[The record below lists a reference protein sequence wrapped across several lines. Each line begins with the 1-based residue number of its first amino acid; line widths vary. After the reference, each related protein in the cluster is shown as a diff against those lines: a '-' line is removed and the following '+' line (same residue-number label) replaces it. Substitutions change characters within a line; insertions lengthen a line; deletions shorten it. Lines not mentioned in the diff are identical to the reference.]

1 MTDYTMM
8 QRALAAAAMARTVS
22 SPNPWVG
29 CVIVTSDGRVFDGA
43 TEEPG
48 RRHAERVALDAVQ
61 SAGADARGATVYTT
75 LEPCS
80 HHGRTPPCTDAL
92 IEAGVSRVVSAL
104 EDPDTNVGGN
114 GFAALRA
121 AGITVE
127 VGCGADDATEQ
138 LLPYLHH
145 RRTGRPFVIVK
156 LAATVDGRTAAADG
170 TSQWI
175 TGEEARRAAHQLR
188 AESDAILVGAGTVR
202 ADDPS
207 LTTRLVP
214 GRSPRRIVLGSAPEN
229 AQVHPCLEWSGEL
242 EPLLD
247 QLGSEGVVQLL
258 VEGGAAVAGE
268 FHRRGLVNR
277 YVVYLAPAFMGGSDG
292 TPLFSG
298 NGAPSIADL
307 EHGRFVRVTPVGGDL
322 EIVVDP
328 SIVRSSHD

>member
-1 MTDYTMM
+1 MTDHTMM
-8 QRALAAAAMARTVS
+8 QRALARAAKARTVA

-29 CVIVTSDGRVFDGA
+29 CVIVTTDGRVFDGA

-48 RRHAERVALDAVQ
+48 GRHAERVALDAARA
-61 SAGADARGATVYTT
+61 AGADVRGSTVYTT

-92 IEAGVSRVVSAL
+92 IEAGVTRVVSAL
-104 EDPDTNVGGN
+104 EDPDTKVGGR

-121 AGITVE
+121 AGIGVD
-127 VGCGADDATEQ
+127 VGCGADEANDQ

-145 RRTGRPFVIVK
+145 RRTGRPFVILK
-156 LAATVDGRTAAADG
+156 LATTVDGRTAAADG

-175 TGEEARRAAHQLR
+175 TGDEARRAAHRLR

-202 ADDPS
+202 TDDPS

-214 GRSPRRIVLGSAPEN
+214 GRSPRRVVLGAAPTN
-229 AQVHPCLEWSGEL
+229 ARVHPCLEWSGEL

-258 VEGGAAVAGE
+258 VEGGATVAGE
-268 FHRRGLVNR
+268 FDRRGLVNR
-277 YVVYLAPAFMGGSDG
+277 YVAYLAPAFMGGNDG
-292 TPLFSG
+292 TPLFTG
-298 NGAPSIADL
+298 AGAPSISNL
-307 EHGRFVRVTPVGGDL
+307 RRGRFVRVTPVGDDL

-328 SIVRSSHD
+328 SIVRSGHD